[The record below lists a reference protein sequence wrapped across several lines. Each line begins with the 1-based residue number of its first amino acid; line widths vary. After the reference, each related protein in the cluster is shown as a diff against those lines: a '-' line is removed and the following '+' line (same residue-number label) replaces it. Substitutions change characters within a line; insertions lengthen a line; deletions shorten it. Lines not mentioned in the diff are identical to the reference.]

1 MNELKENILWR
12 ALAGAQQGFA
22 TGGTEALRYAPGFP
36 PLVAFADYARPNLG
50 AIEPFSEPGE
60 HLYCAG
66 WSGASPV
73 GWQVEAE
80 TSMFRMVWAGPMP
93 AVDEAPDAV
102 QLGSEHADQALELG
116 TLTRPGPLGR
126 RTVELGDYFGY
137 FDGPRLV
144 AMAGERLFTG
154 AFREISGVCTHPD
167 YQGRGLA
174 RRLMLKL
181 VRRQLL
187 RREQPFL
194 HVMRDNVNARRLY
207 QGMGFEVLTE
217 SVVRV
222 IARCG

>member
-1 MNELKENILWR
+1 M
-12 ALAGAQQGFA
+12 
-22 TGGTEALRYAPGFP
+22 
-36 PLVAFADYARPNLG
+36 
-50 AIEPFSEPGE
+50 
-60 HLYCAG
+60 
-66 WSGASPV
+66 
-73 GWQVEAE
+73 
-80 TSMFRMVWAGPMP
+80 
-93 AVDEAPDAV
+93 
-102 QLGSEHADQALELG
+102 QLGGEYADQALELG

-137 FDGPRLV
+137 FDGSRLV
-144 AMAGERLFTG
+144 AIAGERLFTG

-167 YQGRGLA
+167 FQGRGLA

>member
-1 MNELKENILWR
+1 MEELKENILWR

-22 TGGTEALRYAPGFP
+22 TGNVEALRYAPGFP
-36 PLVAFADYARPNLG
+36 PLVAFADPARPNLG
-50 AIEPFSEPGE
+50 AMAAFCEPGE

-66 WSGASPV
+66 WSGPSQA
-73 GWQVEAE
+73 GWQVETE

-102 QLGSEHADQALELG
+102 QLGCEHADQALELG

-144 AMAGERLFTG
+144 ALAGERLFTG
-154 AFREISGVCTHPD
+154 AFREISGVCTHPEF
-167 YQGRGLA
+167 QGRGLA

-194 HVMRDNVNARRLY
+194 HVMCDNVTARRLY
-207 QGMGFEVLTE
+207 QRMGFEVLTE

>member
-50 AIEPFSEPGE
+50 AIEPFCEPGE

-102 QLGSEHADQALELG
+102 QLGGEYADQALELG

-126 RTVELGDYFGY
+126 RTVEL
-137 FDGPRLV
+137 
-144 AMAGERLFTG
+144 
-154 AFREISGVCTHPD
+154 
-167 YQGRGLA
+167 
-174 RRLMLKL
+174 
-181 VRRQLL
+181 
-187 RREQPFL
+187 
-194 HVMRDNVNARRLY
+194 
-207 QGMGFEVLTE
+207 
-217 SVVRV
+217 
-222 IARCG
+222 